1 MCLSKHLLRRH
12 IWGKFRS
19 KSKPHFHFNSFWQRL
34 QTPKIKLSW
43 LGKGENRWEIGLDLL
58 AGMVL
63 DERLISK
70 QNSLTFLFCKLFGR
84 WTKTFRH
91 PSSPKWHFQFRLLGP
106 RTRSQKW
113 RSKWWIGV
121 QVELFISVSVN
132 SVWPLISSSPTQ
144 GSIKPVWQAG
154 VMVICDT
161 SSRAQSPAFVN
172 YPACAVLPW
181 SAGCGIRW

>member
-1 MCLSKHLLRRH
+1 MLEFATLICRRVCISKHLLRRH
-12 IWGKFRS
+12 IWGKFRG

-34 QTPKIKLSW
+34 QTPKIYLSW

-70 QNSLTFLFCKLFGR
+70 QNSLTFLFCKLLGR

-106 RTRSQKW
+106 RTWSQKW

-132 SVWPLISSSPTQ
+132 SVWPLILSNWVDQSNQFDKLAWWSPVT
-144 GSIKPVWQAG
+144 
-154 VMVICDT
+154 
-161 SSRAQSPAFVN
+161 R
-172 YPACAVLPW
+172 VLELDLRPL
-181 SAGCGIRW
+181 